1 MKKGKILCVD
11 DTPDI
16 LSSLERL
23 LKSKG
28 FKVILAS
35 SGKDALSILEK
46 EVCDVALID
55 YMMPEMNGIEL
66 ISKIKEK
73 NYDVEPLMLTAYGDI
88 SLVVKAMKVGAYD
101 YVLKPW
107 NNELLIS
114 IINRVLE
121 YKKLLKEKEFL
132 QNQLKEKYR
141 FENLVGSSL
150 SMRKIFEIIEKVK
163 DSDNIVLIQGES
175 GTGKEQVARAIH
187 FSGKRKDRPFVPVD
201 CASLTPNLIESELF
215 GHVKGAFTGAD
226 RDKVGLLKSADKGT
240 IFIDEITEISLNIQA
255 KFLRTLQEM
264 VIKPIGSNKSEK
276 IEARIIAATN
286 RDIYKAV
293 KNGEFRED
301 LFYRLNIVLIKI
313 PPLRE
318 HKEDIPILVDHFI
331 KEFSNKEKKL
341 KGITAEALSA
351 LMNYNWPGNIR
362 ELENCI
368 KRSFTLG
375 YGELV
380 DIKEIPE
387 EIFPK
392 RKEEGAELKNI
403 IAEAER
409 EKIIH
414 TIMQFNRN
422 KRKSAEV
429 LGIGK
434 STLYNKLKKY
444 NIDL

>member
-1 MKKGKILCVD
+1 
-11 DTPDI
+11 
-16 LSSLERL
+16 
-23 LKSKG
+23 
-28 FKVILAS
+28 
-35 SGKDALSILEK
+35 
-46 EVCDVALID
+46 
-55 YMMPEMNGIEL
+55 MPEMNGIEF

-73 NYDVEPLMLTAYGDI
+73 NYEVEPIIVTAYGDI

-107 NNELLIS
+107 NSELLIS

-121 YKKLLKEKEFL
+121 YKKLLKEKKIL
-132 QNQLKEKYR
+132 QNQIEEKYR
-141 FENLVGSSL
+141 FANLVGSSPC
-150 SMRKIFEIIEKVK
+150 MRKIFEIIEKVK

>member
-28 FKVILAS
+28 FEVILAS

-107 NNELLIS
+107 NSELLIS

-163 DSDNIVLIQGES
+163 DSDDIVLIQGES

-226 RDKVGLLKSADKGT
+226 RNKVGLLKSADKGT
-240 IFIDEITEISLNIQA
+240 IFIDEITEIPLNIQA

-351 LMNYNWPGNIR
+351 LMNYNWPGNVR

-403 IAEAER
+403 IAETER

-422 KRKSAEV
+422 KRKAAEV

>member
-16 LSSLERL
+16 LSSLKRL

-28 FKVILAS
+28 FEVILAS

-107 NNELLIS
+107 NSELLIS

-150 SMRKIFEIIEKVK
+150 SMRKIFEIIEKVN
-163 DSDNIVLIQGES
+163 DSDDIVLIQGES

-226 RDKVGLLKSADKGT
+226 RNKVGLLKSADKGT
-240 IFIDEITEISLNIQA
+240 IFIDEITEIPLNIQA

-351 LMNYNWPGNIR
+351 LMNYNWPGNVR

-403 IAEAER
+403 IAETER

-422 KRKSAEV
+422 KRKAAEF

>member
-226 RDKVGLLKSADKGT
+226 RNKVGLLKSADKGT

-351 LMNYNWPGNIR
+351 LMNYNWPGNVR

-403 IAEAER
+403 IAETER